1 MTQKQQFYSL
11 AAETL
16 IKNLAKRGMEGYF
29 CPDRHS
35 ALLKALE
42 LMPKGSSVGWGGSI
56 TLTQTG
62 LIDALRAGEYRVID
76 RALYKTR
83 EEVQQ
88 LKRELITCD
97 YFLMGTNAI
106 SMDGQLVNIDGTA
119 NRVAYLCYGP
129 EHVIIL
135 TSMSKLTPDLDSAMS
150 RARHLASPA
159 NNLRLKTGNPCAHTG
174 KCGDCLS
181 DTTICCQ
188 FVITRFSK
196 PKGRIK
202 VILIGEDAGL

>member
-1 MTQKQQFYSL
+1 MTPKQQFYDL
-11 AAETL
+11 AAKTL
-16 IKNLAKRGMEGYF
+16 IKNLEKRGMEGYF
-29 CPDRHS
+29 CPDRQS
-35 ALLKALE
+35 AVQKALE
-42 LMPKGSSVGWGGSI
+42 LMPKGSSIGWGGSM
-56 TLTQTG
+56 TLTEAG
-62 LIDALRAGEYRVID
+62 LIDAVKAGDYKVID
-76 RALYKTR
+76 RTQYKTK

-97 YFLMGTNAI
+97 YFLMSTNAI

-129 EHVIIL
+129 ENVIIL
-135 TSMSKLTPDLDSAMS
+135 ASMNKLAPDLDSALS
-150 RARHLASPA
+150 RARHLAAPP
-159 NNLRLKTGNPCAHTG
+159 NNVRLKIGNPCTLTG
-174 KCGDCLS
+174 KCSDCLS

-202 VILIGEDAGL
+202 VILIGEEMGL